1 MPAAAT
7 VAGGADIH
15 TYTHTQALGHTHR
28 RTLTG
33 DVDGELETAAAPPAK
48 FNSIRARNWIVAITS
63 AFPNANTNAKPNQRR
78 IEMSM
83 SMRSTAAAPLSALA
97 LASSSSSLRLLLFP
111 SSLSTGPLDTATWP
125 ELRARYVSSPAP
137 PPFSASISSPL
148 LLESL
153 SRFTFHLHFALFVL
167 FIFSFC
173 GTFSVWKII
182 KIK

>member
-7 VAGGADIH
+7 VAGGADTH

-97 LASSSSSLRLLLFP
+97 LASSSSSSSLRLLLFP

-153 SRFTFHLHFALFVL
+153 SRFTCTLHSLFYLFSLFVARFL
-167 FIFSFC
+167 C
-173 GTFSVWKII
+173 EK
-182 KIK
+182 